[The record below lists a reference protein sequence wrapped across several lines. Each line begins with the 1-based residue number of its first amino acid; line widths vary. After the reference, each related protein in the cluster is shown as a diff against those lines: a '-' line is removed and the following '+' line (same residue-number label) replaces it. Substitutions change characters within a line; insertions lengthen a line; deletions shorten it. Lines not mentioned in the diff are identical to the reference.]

1 MGINYIQSLHK
12 ANKERGGALWII
24 RLYGED
30 GRVTLNYKDKKWKN
44 TRERT
49 LRRDGYI
56 CRECLRFGKT
66 VEATTVH
73 HVKPAAQNPELKY
86 DSKNLYSCCANC
98 HNTFHDRSSDELTDK
113 GLQLVQRIYK

>member
-1 MGINYIQSLHK
+1 MGINYIQRYISKQGAGRGSMDNK
-12 ANKERGGALWII
+12 AYTGGRQEGA
-24 RLYGED
+24 
-30 GRVTLNYKDKKWKN
+30 LNYKDKKWKN